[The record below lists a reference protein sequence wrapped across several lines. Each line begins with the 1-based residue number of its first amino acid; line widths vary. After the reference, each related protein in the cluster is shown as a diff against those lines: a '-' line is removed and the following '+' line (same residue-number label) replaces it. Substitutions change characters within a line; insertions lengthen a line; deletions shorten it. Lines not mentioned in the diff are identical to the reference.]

1 MKIKKSIQL
10 WDHVPSL
17 DELRARCVPSVDITS
32 AEFADGTDLTI
43 YFRCTGLT
51 ISTNG
56 KDKYKSEMKY
66 GIDDFGEAHFPEYQL
81 PKRSEFLLI

>member
-1 MKIKKSIQL
+1 MKIKKSIQI

-17 DELRARCVPSVDITS
+17 EELRSRCVPSVDITS
-32 AEFADGTDLTI
+32 AEFPDGVDLTV
-43 YFRCTGLT
+43 YFNCTGLT

-66 GIDDFGEAHFPEYQL
+66 GIDEHGEVHFPVYAF
-81 PKRSEFLLI
+81 PKRSEYLLI

>member
-17 DELRARCVPSVDITS
+17 EELRARCDPSVDIVS
-32 AEFADGTDLTI
+32 AEFQDGVDLEI

-51 ISTNG
+51 VSTNG
-56 KDKYKSEMKY
+56 KGKYKTEMKY
-66 GIDDFGEAHFPEYQL
+66 GIDDLGEAHFTDYQL